1 MTDDGTEA
9 VPSGPVA
16 MNLRL
21 TESETEALRRRAAEE
36 GRSMQEVART
46 AIAEYVS
53 GRPERLRAAI
63 DRVRTEDA
71 ELLDRLS
78 R

>member
-1 MTDDGTEA
+1 
-9 VPSGPVA
+9 

-21 TESETEALRRRAAEE
+21 TKAEAEALRRRAEQE
-36 GRSMQEVART
+36 GRSMQEVARA

-53 GRPERLRAAI
+53 DRPNRLRAAI
-63 DRVRTEDA
+63 ERVRTEDA
-71 ELLDRLS
+71 ELLARLA

>member
-1 MTDDGTEA
+1 M
-9 VPSGPVA
+9 A

-21 TESETEALRRRAAEE
+21 SDEEATNLRRKAKEE
-36 GRSMQEVART
+36 GRSMQEVARS
-46 AIAEYVS
+46 AIAAYVS
-53 GRPERLRAAI
+53 DRPQRLQAAI
-63 DRVRTEDA
+63 ERVRTEDD

>member
-1 MTDDGTEA
+1 
-9 VPSGPVA
+9 

-21 TESETEALRRRAAEE
+21 TEDEAEALRRRADQE
-36 GRSMQEVART
+36 GRSMQEVARA

-53 GRPERLRAAI
+53 DRPARIQAALE
-63 DRVRTEDA
+63 RVRTEDA
-71 ELLDRLS
+71 ELLARLA

>member
-1 MTDDGTEA
+1 M
-9 VPSGPVA
+9 A

-21 TESETEALRRRAAEE
+21 SPAETEALRRKALEE

-46 AIAEYVS
+46 AITEYVRD
-53 GRPERLRAAI
+53 RPTRLRGAI
-63 DRVRTEDA
+63 ERVRNEDA
-71 ELLDRLS
+71 ELLERLG

>member
-1 MTDDGTEA
+1 M
-9 VPSGPVA
+9 A

-21 TESETEALRRRAAEE
+21 SDAETEALRRKADEE
-36 GRSMQEVART
+36 GRSMQEIARV
-46 AIAEYVS
+46 AIAEYVTD
-53 GRPERLRAAI
+53 RPSRLRAAI
-63 DRVRTEDA
+63 ERVRSEDQ

>member
-1 MTDDGTEA
+1 
-9 VPSGPVA
+9 

-21 TESETEALRRRAAEE
+21 SEAETDALRRRAAQE
-36 GRSMQEVART
+36 GRSMQEVARS

-53 GRPERLRAAI
+53 DRPARLQAAI
-63 DRVRTEDA
+63 ERVRSEDA
-71 ELLDRLS
+71 ELLERLS

>member
-1 MTDDGTEA
+1 
-9 VPSGPVA
+9 

-21 TESETEALRRRAAEE
+21 TEEEGEALRARAEQE
-36 GRSMQEVART
+36 GRSVQEVARA
-46 AIAEYVS
+46 AIAQYLSE
-53 GRPERLRAAI
+53 RPRRASAAI
-63 DRVRTEDA
+63 ERVRTEDR

>member
-1 MTDDGTEA
+1 V
-9 VPSGPVA
+9 VPPWYRNAMA

-21 TESETEALRRRAAEE
+21 SDAETEALRRKADEE
-36 GRSMQEVART
+36 GRSMQEIARA
-46 AIAEYVS
+46 AIAEYVTD
-53 GRPERLRAAI
+53 RPSRLRAAI
-63 DRVRTEDA
+63 ERVRSEDQ